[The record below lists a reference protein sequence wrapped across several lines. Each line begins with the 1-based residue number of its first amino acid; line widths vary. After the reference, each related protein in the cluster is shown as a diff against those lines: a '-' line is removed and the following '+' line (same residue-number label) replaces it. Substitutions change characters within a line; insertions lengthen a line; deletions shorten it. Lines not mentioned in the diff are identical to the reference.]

1 MQVFVTREWSAKFQ
15 NLIVVCG
22 PRGRFHQGRFWFPIE
37 LLTFVY
43 IIRWW
48 IGDIYLSA
56 QPLDKHLYNLIFIS
70 RFWGKS
76 YLRSSGRAQLFSSEQ
91 RRYCF
96 LLSETPAT
104 FGHRVGRQILAYIGQ
119 KKKKRKPRAYI
130 GLCYWCL
137 VYPLALYGLW
147 HVCRLDVIVGCAPS

>member
-119 KKKKRKPRAYI
+119 KKKKKKTPSIYRTMLLVF
-130 GLCYWCL
+130 GLPFGFIRVMTCL
-137 VYPLALYGLW
+137 QT
-147 HVCRLDVIVGCAPS
+147 GCNCWLGT